1 MSARSVRWLAWSLFG
16 LCIACQVTTLAL
28 VIWGSAPNDQL
39 FILITIGYAVVGLLV
54 ALREPANAIG
64 WLLLVGAAS
73 LGLEE
78 TGIAYVVAAEGP
90 AEPLAAWL
98 AVQLVWLYVGIV
110 LLPLLYPTGR
120 LPTPRWRPALQL
132 GVAGLVSFHIGELF
146 QPGLLDLDVEE
157 QVANPIGVDHPL
169 VGLARVL
176 GEVVLVGCLVLS
188 VVSLGLRLRRSRGR
202 ERRQLELFAYVVG
215 LAVTSLLLG
224 MLTLVAGADPPA
236 WVEVLGTI
244 GWTSTLALLLLGL
257 PVAIGVAIL
266 RHRLYDIDLVIKRTL
281 VYGTL
286 TATLVATYLLL
297 VLTIR
302 PLLGPV
308 AGESKLAVAAST
320 LAVAAL
326 FRPLRARI
334 QPTVDR
340 RFFRSRYDAAR
351 TVEGF
356 SGRLR
361 DELDLQSLG
370 ADLRGVVHDTMQPVH
385 VSLSLR
391 SAS

>member
-1 MSARSVRWLAWSLFG
+1 M
-16 LCIACQVTTLAL
+16 
-28 VIWGSAPNDQL
+28 
-39 FILITIGYAVVGLLV
+39 
-54 ALREPANAIG
+54 
-64 WLLLVGAAS
+64 
-73 LGLEE
+73 
-78 TGIAYVVAAEGP
+78 
-90 AEPLAAWL
+90 
-98 AVQLVWLYVGIV
+98 
-110 LLPLLYPTGR
+110 
-120 LPTPRWRPALQL
+120 
-132 GVAGLVSFHIGELF
+132 
-146 QPGLLDLDVEE
+146 
-157 QVANPIGVDHPL
+157 ANPIGVDHPL

-334 QPTVDR
+334 QSTVDR

-356 SGRLR
+356 AGRLR